1 MSAAIQTVPVLI
13 VGGGPVGLA
22 LAAEL
27 GWQGIR
33 CLLIEQGDGV
43 VKTPKMNEVNTRSM
57 EFCRRWGIAEQVLD
71 TPFPLSWPKDVVFM
85 TTLSGYELGR
95 VKRPPRQ
102 IRASE
107 HSPEYTQTCSQH
119 WFDPIVQ
126 RFARSFA
133 QVTLRYRCRF
143 ESFEE
148 TESGIVA
155 TVIDAASG
163 ERETIAAQYLVGC
176 DGAGSAVRRA
186 SGIALTGKGLL
197 GHAVNMFFRVP
208 LLLEI
213 CGKEPGTF
221 FVPVDRGGVWAN
233 LRIIDPAN
241 ALWRLMVNETGS
253 DTTIE
258 SVDKEAY
265 LRRALG
271 RELAVEWVDINV
283 WRRQSMLAESY
294 GGRHVFLAGDAVHQV
309 SPTGALGMNTGLGDA
324 IDLGWK
330 LAAILQGWGGPQ
342 LLASYDR
349 ERRPAG
355 ARAVGSATQF
365 HASQSGWGDGLEA
378 LDEASAAG
386 DALRQRIGDVLVNQV
401 GREFRTMGLQLGYRY
416 EDSPICVPDGTPSLP
431 GDPEIYHPSARPGGR
446 APHAW
451 LSPSDSKGGRST
463 LDLFGRG
470 FTLLCFGNAG
480 DSERFQSATAARDM
494 PLDIAQIDN
503 RAIGNAY
510 ERKLVLV
517 RPDGHVAWRSD
528 APPREVDALLD
539 RVTGY

>member
-1 MSAAIQTVPVLI
+1 MTEASRNLPVLI

-27 GWQGIR
+27 GWQGVR

-71 TPFPLSWPKDVVFM
+71 TPFPLDWPKDVVFM

-102 IRASE
+102 VRASE

-119 WFDPIVQ
+119 WFDPILQ
-126 RFARSFA
+126 RFARSFP
-133 QVTLRYRCRF
+133 QVTQRYRSRF
-143 ESFEE
+143 ESFVE
-148 TESGIVA
+148 TDSGIVA

-163 ERETIAAQYLVGC
+163 AKETIAAHYLIGC

-186 SGIALTGKGLL
+186 CGIALAGKGLL
-197 GHAVNMFFRVP
+197 GHAVNMFFRAP
-208 LLLEI
+208 RLLEI

-241 ALWRLMVNETGS
+241 ALWRLMVNETQS
-253 DTTIE
+253 DTRIDRVEKT
-258 SVDKEAY
+258 AY

-271 RELAVEWVDINV
+271 RDHEVEWVDINI
-283 WRRQSMLAESY
+283 WRRQSVLAESY
-294 GGRHVFLAGDAVHQV
+294 GGGRVFLAGDAVHQV

-330 LAAILQGWGGPQ
+330 LAAVIQGWGGPR

-349 ERRPAG
+349 ERRPVG
-355 ARAVGSATQF
+355 ARAVASATQF
-365 HASQSGWGDGLEA
+365 HALQSGWGDGLDA
-378 LDEASAAG
+378 LEEASAGG
-386 DALRQRIGDVLVNQV
+386 DELPPRIGDMLVNQV
-401 GREFRTMGLQLGYRY
+401 GREFRTMGLPLG
-416 EDSPICVPDGTPSLP
+416 
-431 GDPEIYHPSARPGGR
+431 
-446 APHAW
+446 
-451 LSPSDSKGGRST
+451 
-463 LDLFGRG
+463 
-470 FTLLCFGNAG
+470 
-480 DSERFQSATAARDM
+480 
-494 PLDIAQIDN
+494 
-503 RAIGNAY
+503 
-510 ERKLVLV
+510 
-517 RPDGHVAWRSD
+517 
-528 APPREVDALLD
+528 
-539 RVTGY
+539 

>member
-1 MSAAIQTVPVLI
+1 MSATQEQILVLI
-13 VGGGPVGLA
+13 VGGGPAGLA
-22 LAAEL
+22 VAAEL

-85 TTLSGYELGR
+85 TTLGGYELGR

-102 IRASE
+102 VRASE

-119 WFDPIVQ
+119 WFDPILQ
-126 RFARSFA
+126 RFARSFPH
-133 QVTLRYRCRF
+133 VTLRYRCRF
-143 ESFEE
+143 ESYEE
-148 TESGIVA
+148 TETGIVA
-155 TVIDAASG
+155 TVTDAATG
-163 ERETIAAQYLVGC
+163 TRETIAAQYLVGC

-186 SGIALTGKGLL
+186 AGIALTGKGLL
-197 GHAVNMFFRVP
+197 GHAVNMFFRAP
-208 LLLEI
+208 RLLEI

-253 DTTIE
+253 DTTVE
-258 SVDKEAY
+258 GVDKAAY

-271 RELAVEWVDINV
+271 RDLDVEWVDINI
-283 WRRQSMLAESY
+283 WRRQSVLAETY
-294 GGRHVFLAGDAVHQV
+294 GDGRVFLAGDAVHQV

-330 LAAILQGWGGPQ
+330 LSAVIQGWGGPE

-365 HASQSGWGDGLEA
+365 HASQSGWGDGLET
-378 LDEASAAG
+378 LDEASPAG
-386 DALRQRIGDVLVNQV
+386 EALRRRIGDILVNQV

-416 EDSPICVPDGTPSLP
+416 EDSPICIPDGTPP
-431 GDPEIYHPSARPGGR
+431 PPDDPETYRPSARPGGR

-451 LSPSDSKGGRST
+451 LAPKDSDGGRST

-470 FTLLCFGNAG
+470 FTLLCFGDAH
-480 DSERFQSATAARDM
+480 DSDAWRDAAASRAM
-494 PLDIAQIDN
+494 PLAIVQIDD

-517 RPDGHVAWRSD
+517 RPDGHVSWRGD
-528 APPREVDALLD
+528 ASPREVGALLD
-539 RVTGY
+539 RVSGF

>member
-1 MSAAIQTVPVLI
+1 
-13 VGGGPVGLA
+13 
-22 LAAEL
+22 
-27 GWQGIR
+27 
-33 CLLIEQGDGV
+33 
-43 VKTPKMNEVNTRSM
+43 M

-119 WFDPIVQ
+119 WFDPILQ
-126 RFARSFA
+126 RFARSFPR
-133 QVTLRYRCRF
+133 VTLRYRCRF
-143 ESFEE
+143 ESAEE

-155 TVIDAASG
+155 TVTDAASG

-176 DGAGSAVRRA
+176 DGAGSVVRRA
-186 SGIALTGKGLL
+186 TGIALTGEGLL
-197 GHAVNMFFRVP
+197 GHAVNMFFRAP
-208 LLLEI
+208 RLLEI

-258 SVDKEAY
+258 SVDKAAY

-271 RELAVEWVDINV
+271 RDLDVEWVDINI
-283 WRRQSMLAESY
+283 WRRQSVLAESY
-294 GGRHVFLAGDAVHQV
+294 GDGRLFLAGDAVHQV

-330 LAAILQGWGGPQ
+330 LSAVIHGWGGPE

-365 HASQSGWGDGLEA
+365 HASQSGWGDGLET
-378 LDEASAAG
+378 LDEASTAG
-386 DALRQRIGDVLVNQV
+386 DALRQRIGDILVNQV

-416 EDSPICVPDGTPSLP
+416 EDSPICIPDGTPPLP
-431 GDPEIYHPSARPGGR
+431 DDPETYHPSARPGGR

-451 LSPSDSKGGRST
+451 LSPPNSDGTRST

-470 FTLLCFGNAG
+470 FTLLCFGNASDG
-480 DSERFQSATAARDM
+480 DAFRSAAATRGM
-494 PLDIAQIDN
+494 PLAIVQIDD

-517 RPDGHVAWRSD
+517 RPDGHVSWRGD
-528 APPREVDALLD
+528 ASPREVGALLD
-539 RVTGY
+539 RVTGF

>member
-1 MSAAIQTVPVLI
+1 MSEAIQTVPVLI

-27 GWQGIR
+27 GWQGVR

-119 WFDPIVQ
+119 WFDPILQ
-126 RFARSFA
+126 RFARSFP
-133 QVTLRYRCRF
+133 QVTLRHRCRF

-148 TESGIVA
+148 TESGIIA

-163 ERETIAAQYLVGC
+163 AHETIAAQYLVGC

-186 SGIALTGKGLL
+186 AGVALTGKGLL
-197 GHAVNMFFRVP
+197 GHAVNMFFRAP
-208 LLLEI
+208 RLLEI

-253 DTTIE
+253 NTTIE
-258 SVDKEAY
+258 SVDKESY

-271 RELAVEWVDINV
+271 RELAVEWVDINI
-283 WRRQSMLAESY
+283 WRRQSVLAENY
-294 GGRHVFLAGDAVHQV
+294 GSGRVFLAGDAVHQV

-330 LAAILQGWGGPQ
+330 LAATLRGWSGPR

-378 LDEASAAG
+378 LDEASDTG
-386 DALRQRIGDVLVNQV
+386 DALRQRIGDILVHQV

-416 EDSPICVPDGTPSLP
+416 EESPICVPDGTPPLP
-431 GDPEIYHPSARPGGR
+431 DDPETYYPSARPGGR

-451 LSPSDSKGGRST
+451 LSSLDSKESRSM

-470 FTLLCFGNAG
+470 FTLLCFGNASDG
-480 DSERFQSATAARDM
+480 EGFQSAAAARGM
-494 PLDIAQIDN
+494 PIDIAQIDN

-528 APPREVDALLD
+528 APPREVGGLLD
-539 RVTGY
+539 RVTGF